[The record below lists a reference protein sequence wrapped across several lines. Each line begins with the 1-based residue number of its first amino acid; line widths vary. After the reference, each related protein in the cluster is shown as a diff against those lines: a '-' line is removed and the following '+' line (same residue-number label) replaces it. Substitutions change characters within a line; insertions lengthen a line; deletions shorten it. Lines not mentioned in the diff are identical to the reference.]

1 MLIIDVKDGETIDRA
16 LKKYKRKYEKSGT
29 IKQLRK
35 RKHFTKPSVLRRQE
49 ILKAVYKQATYGN
62 SAL

>member
-1 MLIIDVKDGETIDRA
+1 MLIIEVKDGEAIDRA

-35 RKHFTKPSVLRRQE
+35 RKHFTKPSILRRQE
-49 ILKAVYKQATYGN
+49 ILKAVYKQATYGDN
-62 SAL
+62 AL

>member
-29 IKQLRK
+29 IKQLRM
-35 RKHFTKPSVLRRQE
+35 RKHFTKPSILKRQE
-49 ILKAVYKQATYGN
+49 KLKAIYKQETYGN
-62 SAL
+62 SAI